1 MTESVERL
9 YRITHDPADDWSGIF
24 FSNDLEAERAF
35 RIMTDGLTLCNR
47 RLSLNLEQ
55 VAIVLPKSRSGLV
68 DLLNAGPQSIMRARQ
83 TLETVNLNL

>member
-24 FSNDLEAERAF
+24 FGNDLEAERAI

-47 RLSLNLEQ
+47 RLSLSLEQ
-55 VAIVLPKSRSGLV
+55 VAIVLPKSRSALV
-68 DLLNAGPQSIMRARQ
+68 DLLNAGPQSIVRARQ
-83 TLETVNLNL
+83 TLETINLNL